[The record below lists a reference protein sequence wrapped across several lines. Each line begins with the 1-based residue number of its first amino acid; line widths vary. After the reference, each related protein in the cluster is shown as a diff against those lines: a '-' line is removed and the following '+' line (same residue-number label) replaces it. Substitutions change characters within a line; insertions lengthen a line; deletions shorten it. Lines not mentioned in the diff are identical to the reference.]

1 MSVKGKRIVL
11 KFGSGILTSS
21 LGNALDKKQFARL
34 ASEISGLIKE
44 GHSCLVVSSGAV
56 AAGLDALGFKERP
69 SDLASRQACAA
80 VGQSK
85 LMRMYE
91 EMFAKHKLSVAQL
104 LLTHGDIDSRLR
116 SANAKSTLNRLLNAG
131 NVVPIINENDS
142 VAVEEL
148 KFGDNDRLSSEVAML
163 AQADLLII
171 LTSVDG
177 LLDGEGKVVPE
188 VRDLGAVNG
197 LIRNEKGRLS
207 VGGMVTKLEA
217 VKLAVDHGIPTV
229 IASGRR
235 PGQIPSIVNGD
246 RTGTFFPVGKGDKA
260 KKAGTGKIKKTIKK
274 AARKKA
280 A

>member
-11 KFGSGILTSS
+11 KFGSGILTSP

-34 ASEISGLIKE
+34 AGEIASLVE
-44 GHSCLVVSSGAV
+44 AGHSCLVVSSGAV

-85 LMRMYE
+85 LMRMYQ
-91 EMFAKHKLSVAQL
+91 EMFGKHDLSVAQL

-148 KFGDNDRLSSEVAML
+148 KFGDNDRLSAEVAML

-177 LLDGEGKVVPE
+177 LLDAEGQVVPE
-188 VRDLGAVNG
+188 VRDLQSVGRLV
-197 LIRNEKGRLS
+197 RNEKGRLS

-217 VKLAVDHGIPTV
+217 VNLAVQHGIPTV

-235 PGQIPSIVNGD
+235 PGQIPAIVEGECV
-246 RTGTFFPVGKGDKA
+246 GTRFIVGKA
-260 KKAGTGKIKKTIKK
+260 KTGKTPKK
-274 AARKKA
+274 AA
-280 A
+280 